1 MRLRLLSL
9 PFILSLSA
17 CILPLNTLAAN
28 SSAAN
33 TSAAERIVTIGGDVT
48 EIAYALGAGGEIVAR
63 DSTSLQPQAVQKLPD
78 VGYMRMLNA
87 EGILAMKPTM
97 LLVSELAQPSLAL
110 KQVADSGVKVVTI
123 PGKTT
128 PESVTTKISAV
139 AAALHQSEQG
149 QQLIKDYQQRLAAVS
164 STPLQVKVLFVMSHG
179 GLTPMAA
186 GQNTAADAMIR
197 AAGGSNAMQGFS
209 RYRPLSQE
217 GVIASAPD
225 LLLITSDGVRALG
238 GSEGIWKLPGMA
250 LTPAGKHKRLLVVD
264 DMALLGFGLETPQ
277 VLAQLRK
284 GMEQAQ

>member
-1 MRLRLLSL
+1 MRLRLRSL

-17 CILPLNTLAAN
+17 GLLPLNTF
-28 SSAAN
+28 
-33 TSAAERIVTIGGDVT
+33 AAERIVTIGGDVT

-97 LLVSELAQPSLAL
+97 LLVSELAQPSLVL
-110 KQVADSGVKVVTI
+110 KYVADSGVNVVTV
-123 PGKTT
+123 PGQTT
-128 PESVTTKISAV
+128 PESVTAKISAV
-139 AAALHQSEQG
+139 AAALHQPEQG
-149 QQLIKDYQQRLAAVS
+149 QKLIKDYQQRLAAVS
-164 STPLQVKVLFVMSHG
+164 STPLPVKVLFVMSHG

-197 AAGGSNAMQGFS
+197 AAGGNNAMQGFS

-217 GVIASAPD
+217 VVFACFSD
-225 LLLITSDGVRALG
+225 LLLITRAGMKALG
-238 GSEGIWKLPGMA
+238 GSEGVWKLPGIA
-250 LTPAGKHKRLLVVD
+250 LTPAGQHQRLLVVD

-277 VLAQLRK
+277 VLALLRES
-284 GMEQAQ
+284 MEQAQ

>member
-17 CILPLNTLAAN
+17 CLLPLN
-28 SSAAN
+28 SF
-33 TSAAERIVTIGGDVT
+33 AAERIVTIGGDVT

-97 LLVSELAQPSLAL
+97 LLVSELAQPSLVL
-110 KQVADSGVKVVTI
+110 KQVADSGVNVVTV
-123 PGKTT
+123 PGQTT
-128 PESVTTKISAV
+128 PESVAVKIDAV
-139 AAALHQSEQG
+139 ASALHQQEKG
-149 QQLIKDYQQRLAAVS
+149 RALIKDYQQRLAAVNN
-164 STPLQVKVLFVMSHG
+164 TPLPVKVLFVMSHG

-197 AAGGSNAMQGFS
+197 AAGGNNAMQGFS

-250 LTPAGKHKRLLVVD
+250 MTPAGKNKRLLVVD

-277 VLAQLRK
+277 VLSQLRK

>member
-17 CILPLNTLAAN
+17 GILPLNTF
-28 SSAAN
+28 
-33 TSAAERIVTIGGDVT
+33 AAERIVTIGGDVT

-97 LLVSELAQPSLAL
+97 LLVSELAQPSLVL
-110 KQVADSGVKVVTI
+110 KQVADSGVNVVTV
-123 PGKTT
+123 PGQTT
-128 PESVTTKISAV
+128 PESVTGKINAV
-139 AAALHQSEQG
+139 AAALHQPEQG
-149 QQLIKDYQQRLAAVS
+149 QKLIKDYQQRLAAVS
-164 STPLQVKVLFVMSHG
+164 STPLPVKVLFVMSHS

-197 AAGGSNAMQGFS
+197 AAGGNNAMQGFS

-225 LLLITSDGVRALG
+225 LLLITHAGVKALG
-238 GSEGIWKLPGMA
+238 GSEGVWKLPGIA
-250 LTPAGKHKRLLVVD
+250 LTPAGQHQRLLVVD

-277 VLAQLRK
+277 VLVLLRES
-284 GMEQAQ
+284 MEQAQ

>member
-9 PFILSLSA
+9 PFILSLGA
-17 CILPLNTLAAN
+17 YLLPLNTL
-28 SSAAN
+28 
-33 TSAAERIVTIGGDVT
+33 AAERIVTIGGDVT

-97 LLVSELAQPSLAL
+97 LLVSELAQPSLVL
-110 KQVADSGVKVVTI
+110 KQVADSGVNVVTV
-123 PGKTT
+123 PGQTT
-128 PESVTTKISAV
+128 PESVAVKINAV
-139 AAALHQSEQG
+139 AAALHQQEKG
-149 QQLIKDYQQRLAAVS
+149 QELIKDYQQRLGAVS
-164 STPLQVKVLFVMSHG
+164 NTPLPVKVLFVMSHG

-197 AAGGSNAMQGFS
+197 AAGGNNAMQGFS

-250 LTPAGKHKRLLVVD
+250 LTPAGKNKRLLVVD

>member
-17 CILPLNTLAAN
+17 WLLPLNTL
-28 SSAAN
+28 
-33 TSAAERIVTIGGDVT
+33 AAERIVTIGGDVT

-63 DSTSLQPQAVQKLPD
+63 DSTSLQPQAVHKLPD
-78 VGYMRMLNA
+78 IGYMRMLNA
-87 EGILAMKPTM
+87 EGILVMKPTM
-97 LLVSELAQPSLAL
+97 LLVSELAQPSLVL
-110 KQVADSGVKVVTI
+110 KQVADSGVNVVTI
-123 PGKTT
+123 PGQTT
-128 PESVTTKISAV
+128 TESVAAKINAV
-139 AAALHQSEQG
+139 ATALHQQEKG
-149 QQLIKDYQQRLAAVS
+149 QELIKDYQQRLSAVS
-164 STPLQVKVLFVMSHG
+164 NTPLPVKVLFVMSHG

-197 AAGGSNAMQGFS
+197 AAGGNNAMQGFS

-225 LLLITSDGVRALG
+225 LLLITRDGVRALG
-238 GSEGIWKLPGMA
+238 GNDGIWKLPGMA
-250 LTPAGKHKRLLVVD
+250 LTPAGKNKRLLVID

>member
-17 CILPLNTLAAN
+17 CLLSLN
-28 SSAAN
+28 SF
-33 TSAAERIVTIGGDVT
+33 AAERIVTIGGDVT

-97 LLVSELAQPSLAL
+97 LLVSELAQPSLVL
-110 KQVADSGVKVVTI
+110 KQVADSGVNVVTV
-123 PGKTT
+123 PGQTT
-128 PESVTTKISAV
+128 PESVAVKINAV
-139 AAALHQSEQG
+139 ATALNQQEQG
-149 QQLIKDYQQRLAAVS
+149 QKLITDYQQRLSAVNN
-164 STPLQVKVLFVMSHG
+164 TQLPVKVLFVMSHG

-238 GSEGIWKLPGMA
+238 GNEGIWKLPGLA
-250 LTPAGKHKRLLVVD
+250 LTPAGKNKRLLVVD

>member
-17 CILPLNTLAAN
+17 CFLPLK
-28 SSAAN
+28 SF
-33 TSAAERIVTIGGDVT
+33 AAERIVTIGGDVT
-48 EIAYALGAGGEIVAR
+48 EIAYALGAGDEIVAR
-63 DSTSLQPQAVQKLPD
+63 DSTSLQPEAVQKLPD

-110 KQVADSGVKVVTI
+110 KQVAESGVHVVTI
-123 PGKTT
+123 PGQIT
-128 PESVTTKISAV
+128 PESVAAKISAV
-139 AAALHQSEQG
+139 ATALHQPEQG
-149 QQLIKDYQQRLAAVS
+149 QKLIKDYRQRLAAVS
-164 STPLQVKVLFVMSHG
+164 NTPLPVKVLFVMSHG

-197 AAGGSNAMQGFS
+197 AAGGNNAMQGFS

-225 LLLITSDGVRALG
+225 LLLVTSDGVRALG
-238 GSEGIWKLPGMA
+238 GNENIWKLPGIA
-250 LTPAGKHKRLLVVD
+250 LTPAGKNKRLLVVD

>member
-17 CILPLNTLAAN
+17 YLLPLNTL
-28 SSAAN
+28 
-33 TSAAERIVTIGGDVT
+33 AAERIVTIGGDVT

-97 LLVSELAQPSLAL
+97 LLVSELAQPSLVL
-110 KQVADSGVKVVTI
+110 KQVADSGVNVVTV
-123 PGKTT
+123 PGQTT
-128 PESVTTKISAV
+128 PESVAVKINAV
-139 AAALHQSEQG
+139 AAALHQQEKG
-149 QQLIKDYQQRLAAVS
+149 QELIKDYQQRLGAVS
-164 STPLQVKVLFVMSHG
+164 NTPLPVKVLFVMSHG

-197 AAGGSNAMQGFS
+197 AAGGNNAMQGFS

-238 GSEGIWKLPGMA
+238 GSDGIWKLPGMA
-250 LTPAGKHKRLLVVD
+250 LTPAGKNKRLLVVD

-284 GMEQAQ
+284 GMEKAQ

>member
-9 PFILSLSA
+9 PFILSLCA
-17 CILPLNTLAAN
+17 PLLPLNTL
-28 SSAAN
+28 
-33 TSAAERIVTIGGDVT
+33 AAERIVTIGGDVT
-48 EIAYALGAGGEIVAR
+48 EIAYALGAGDEIVAR
-63 DSTSLQPQAVQKLPD
+63 DSTSQQPQAAQKLPD
-78 VGYMRMLNA
+78 VGYMRTLNA

-97 LLVSELAQPSLAL
+97 LLVSELAQPSLVLTQIAS
-110 KQVADSGVKVVTI
+110 SGVNVVTV
-123 PGKTT
+123 PGQTT
-128 PESVTTKISAV
+128 PESVAMKINAV
-139 AAALHQSEQG
+139 ATALHQTEKG
-149 QQLIKDYQQRLAAVS
+149 QKLIEDYQQRLAAVNK
-164 STPLQVKVLFVMSHG
+164 TPLPVKVLFVMSHG

-225 LLLITSDGVRALG
+225 LLLITTDGVKALG
-238 GSEGIWKLPGMA
+238 SSENIWKLPGMA

-277 VLAQLRK
+277 VLAQLREK
-284 GMEQAQ
+284 MEQMQ

>member
-17 CILPLNTLAAN
+17 YLLPLNTL
-28 SSAAN
+28 
-33 TSAAERIVTIGGDVT
+33 AAERIVTIGGDVT

-97 LLVSELAQPSLAL
+97 LLVSELAQPSLVL
-110 KQVADSGVKVVTI
+110 KQVADSGVNVVTV
-123 PGKTT
+123 PGQTT
-128 PESVTTKISAV
+128 PESVAVKINAV
-139 AAALHQSEQG
+139 AAALHQQEKG
-149 QQLIKDYQQRLAAVS
+149 QELIKDYQQRLGAVS
-164 STPLQVKVLFVMSHG
+164 NTPLPVKVLFVMSHA

-197 AAGGSNAMQGFS
+197 AAGGNNAMQGFS

-250 LTPAGKHKRLLVVD
+250 LTPAGKNKRLLVVD

>member
-17 CILPLNTLAAN
+17 YLLPLNTL
-28 SSAAN
+28 
-33 TSAAERIVTIGGDVT
+33 AAERIVTIGGDVT

-97 LLVSELAQPSLAL
+97 LLVSELAQPSLVL
-110 KQVADSGVKVVTI
+110 KQVADSGVNVVTV
-123 PGKTT
+123 PGQTT
-128 PESVTTKISAV
+128 PESVAVKINAV
-139 AAALHQSEQG
+139 AAALHQQEKG
-149 QQLIKDYQQRLAAVS
+149 QELIKDYQQRLGAVS
-164 STPLQVKVLFVMSHG
+164 NTPLPVKVLFVMSHG

-197 AAGGSNAMQGFS
+197 AAGGNNAMQGFS

-225 LLLITSDGVRALG
+225 LLLITSDGVKALG

-250 LTPAGKHKRLLVVD
+250 LTPAGKNKRLLVVD

-277 VLAQLRK
+277 VLTQLRK

>member
-1 MRLRLLSL
+1 MRLRLRSL

-17 CILPLNTLAAN
+17 GILPLNTF
-28 SSAAN
+28 
-33 TSAAERIVTIGGDVT
+33 AAERIVTIGGDVT

-97 LLVSELAQPSLAL
+97 LLVSELAQPSLVL
-110 KQVADSGVKVVTI
+110 KQVADSGVNVVTV
-123 PGKTT
+123 PGQTT
-128 PESVTTKISAV
+128 PESVTGKINAV
-139 AAALHQSEQG
+139 AAALHQPEQG
-149 QQLIKDYQQRLAAVS
+149 QKLIKDYQQRLAAVS
-164 STPLQVKVLFVMSHG
+164 STPLPVKVLFVMSHS

-197 AAGGSNAMQGFS
+197 AAGGNNAMQGFS

-225 LLLITSDGVRALG
+225 LLLITHAGVKALG
-238 GSEGIWKLPGMA
+238 GSEGVWKLPGIA
-250 LTPAGKHKRLLVVD
+250 LTPAGQHQRLLVVD

-277 VLAQLRK
+277 VLALLRES
-284 GMEQAQ
+284 MEQAQ

>member
-17 CILPLNTLAAN
+17 CFLSLK
-28 SSAAN
+28 SF
-33 TSAAERIVTIGGDVT
+33 AAERIVTIGGDVT

-110 KQVADSGVKVVTI
+110 KQVAESGVNVVTI
-123 PGKTT
+123 PGQIT
-128 PESVTTKISAV
+128 PESVAAKISAV
-139 AAALHQSEQG
+139 ATALHQPEQG
-149 QQLIKDYQQRLAAVS
+149 QKLIKDYQQRLAAVNN
-164 STPLQVKVLFVMSHG
+164 TPLPVKVLFVMSHG

-197 AAGGSNAMQGFS
+197 AAGGNNAMQGFS

-225 LLLITSDGVRALG
+225 LLLVTSDGVRALSG
-238 GSEGIWKLPGMA
+238 NENIWKLPGIA
-250 LTPAGKHKRLLVVD
+250 LTPAGKNKRLLVVD

-277 VLAQLRK
+277 VLAKLREE
-284 GMEQAQ
+284 MEKAQ

>member
-17 CILPLNTLAAN
+17 GLLPLNTF
-28 SSAAN
+28 
-33 TSAAERIVTIGGDVT
+33 AAERIVTIGGDVT

-97 LLVSELAQPSLAL
+97 LLVSELAQPSLVL
-110 KQVADSGVKVVTI
+110 KQVADSGVNVVTV
-123 PGKTT
+123 PGQTT
-128 PESVTTKISAV
+128 PESVTGKINAV
-139 AAALHQSEQG
+139 AAALHQPEQG
-149 QQLIKDYQQRLAAVS
+149 QKLIKDYQQRLAAVS
-164 STPLQVKVLFVMSHG
+164 STPLPVKVLFVMSHS

-197 AAGGSNAMQGFS
+197 AAGGNNAMQGFS

-225 LLLITSDGVRALG
+225 LLLITHAGVKALG
-238 GSEGIWKLPGMA
+238 GSEGVWKLPGIA
-250 LTPAGKHKRLLVVD
+250 LTPAGQHQRLLVVD

-277 VLAQLRK
+277 VLALLRES
-284 GMEQAQ
+284 MEQAQ

>member
-17 CILPLNTLAAN
+17 CILPLNTLAA
-28 SSAAN
+28 
-33 TSAAERIVTIGGDVT
+33 ERIVTIGGDVT
-48 EIAYALGAGGEIVAR
+48 EIAYALGAGSEIVAR
-63 DSTSLQPQAVQKLPD
+63 DSTSLQPKAALSLPD

-87 EGILAMKPTM
+87 EGILAIKPTM
-97 LLVSELAQPSLAL
+97 LLVSELAQPSLVMKL
-110 KQVADSGVKVVTI
+110 VADSGVKVVTV
-123 PGKTT
+123 PGQTT
-128 PESVTTKISAV
+128 PESVAAKISAV
-139 AAALHQSEQG
+139 ATALHQPEQG
-149 QQLIKDYQQRLAAVS
+149 QKLIKDYQQRLAAVNN
-164 STPLQVKVLFVMSHG
+164 TPLPVKVLFVMSHG

-225 LLLITSDGVRALG
+225 LLLITRNSVRTLG
-238 GSEGIWKLPGMA
+238 GNEGIWTLPGIA
-250 LTPAGKHKRLLVVD
+250 LTPAGQHKRLLVVD

-277 VLAQLRK
+277 MLELLRK
-284 GMEQAQ
+284 SMEQAQ

>member
-17 CILPLNTLAAN
+17 YLLPLNTL
-28 SSAAN
+28 
-33 TSAAERIVTIGGDVT
+33 AAERIVTIGGDVT

-97 LLVSELAQPSLAL
+97 LLVSELAQPSLVL
-110 KQVADSGVKVVTI
+110 KQVADSGVNVITV
-123 PGKTT
+123 PGQTT
-128 PESVTTKISAV
+128 PESVAVKINAV
-139 AAALHQSEQG
+139 ATALHQQEKG
-149 QQLIKDYQQRLAAVS
+149 QELIKDYQQRLGAVS
-164 STPLQVKVLFVMSHG
+164 NTPLPVKVLFVMSHG

-197 AAGGSNAMQGFS
+197 AAGGNNAMQGFS

-225 LLLITSDGVRALG
+225 LLLITSDGVKALG

-250 LTPAGKHKRLLVVD
+250 LTPAGKNKRLLVVD